1 MAMHKI
7 KNAHYPLVVKK
18 SRIEGEG
25 VFAAKAIPW
34 GVKIIEY
41 RGTLISDAEAA
52 ERAANDAAAIMEV
65 ADDLNIDGFDR
76 GNGAALINHSRRY
89 ANCCVLREGRKVW
102 IIAGIEGVKAGEEL
116 TYDYGSDYYPRRR
129 SK

>member
-52 ERAANDAAAIMEV
+52 KRAANDAAAIMEV

-89 ANCCVLREGRKVW
+89 ANCCVLREGRK
-102 IIAGIEGVKAGEEL
+102 GLDHCRHRRCQG
-116 TYDYGSDYYPRRR
+116 RRR
-129 SK
+129 ADL